1 MSFSMDDYVDVSER
15 LRQWYEKW
23 PEGRVL
29 TEIVDFTP
37 ERVTVKATAYCSH
50 GTHDLP
56 AGTGHSSM
64 TLPGS
69 TPFTKGSE
77 LENAETS
84 AIGRALVAAGL
95 PSKRVASTDEVKA
108 KKPPPGKGQPAGD
121 TGASGVGRASGS
133 PTPPPTE
140 TSDGGG
146 DLGKVAPSSDDPRE
160 QIILT
165 VAELW
170 PDKPAIA
177 KARMQ
182 ALLKS
187 QNVTMIKQLSD
198 EGAYEILV
206 RLEEM
211 RNA

>member
-95 PSKRVASTDEVKA
+95 PKRVASTDEVKA

-165 VAELW
+165 VAEVFAGH
-170 PDKPAIA
+170 PKIA
-177 KARMQ
+177 QAKMK
-182 ALLKS
+182 ALLA
-187 QNVTMIKQLSD
+187 N
-198 EGAYEILV
+198 EGV
-206 RLEEM
+206 RLVKELTDEQAFNVLVELEKV
-211 RNA
+211 RNAA